1 MYCACFFLCRMS
13 RVKMVDEERPIDRHE
28 SRRNPTN
35 IRSMSRVN
43 KWRDAW
49 SACYRIVEEFTV
61 VDLKQF
67 HTIFERWVPILNWI
81 FDRPIHHLN
90 RYEPIFFY
98 CYQPNGPKEII
109 KLYMDEN
116 VIDEHIV
123 VYIIFNVYEFTIIQR
138 RYCLD
143 YTKSNQMLYN
153 EARGTVNLASMIEN
167 EQSNLNPAEY
177 FQTMTC
183 WHLLFIYTLHA
194 LAHWDAYDKY
204 EHAHYDTHLNVR
216 DSPFFKFHF
225 YGQVIYRK

>member
-1 MYCACFFLCRMS
+1 MTG
-13 RVKMVDEERPIDRHE
+13 EERQIDRHE
-28 SRRNPTN
+28 SKRKSSN

-49 SACYRIVEEFTV
+49 KACYCVVEEFTT
-61 VDLKQF
+61 VDLRQF

-81 FDRPIHHLN
+81 FDRPIHRLD
-90 RYEPIFFY
+90 RYEPIFYY
-98 CYQPNGPKEII
+98 CNQPNGPKEII

-116 VIDEHIV
+116 VTDDQIT
-123 VYIIFNVYEFTIIQR
+123 VYIIFNIYEFLIIQR

-143 YTKSNQMLYN
+143 YTKSNQMLFN
-153 EARGTVNLASMIEN
+153 DARGTVNLASMMEN
-167 EQSNLNPAEY
+167 EQHNPAEY

-204 EHAHYDTHLNVR
+204 EHGYYDSHLNVR

-225 YGQVIYRK
+225 YGQIVYRK

>member
-1 MYCACFFLCRMS
+1 MTG
-13 RVKMVDEERPIDRHE
+13 EERPIDRHE
-28 SRRNPTN
+28 SKRNLSN
-35 IRSMSRVN
+35 SRSVSRVN

-49 SACYRIVEEFTV
+49 AACYGVVEEFTT

-67 HTIFERWVPILNWI
+67 HTVFERWVPILNWI
-81 FDRPIHHLN
+81 FDRPIYKLN
-90 RYEPIFFY
+90 RYDPIFFY
-98 CYQPNGPKEII
+98 CHQSNGPKEII

-116 VIDEHIV
+116 VTDEQIT
-123 VYIIFNVYEFTIIQR
+123 VYVIFNVYEFQIIQR

-143 YTKSNQMLYN
+143 YSKSNQMLYN
-153 EARGTVNLASMIEN
+153 EARGTVNLSSMMEID
-167 EQSNLNPAEY
+167 QHNPAEY

-204 EHAHYDTHLNVR
+204 EHCYYDTHLNVR